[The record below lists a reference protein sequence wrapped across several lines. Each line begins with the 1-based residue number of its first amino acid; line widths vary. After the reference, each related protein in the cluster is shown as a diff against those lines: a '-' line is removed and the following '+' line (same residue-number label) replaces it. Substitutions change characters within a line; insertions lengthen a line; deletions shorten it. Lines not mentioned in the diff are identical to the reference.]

1 MINIVLYQPEI
12 PPNTGNI
19 IRIAHATN
27 AVLHII
33 KPLAFDLFHPS
44 IKRSAAGRELD
55 EIEYYVYE
63 NYDEFHQKHNDK
75 KIYYITRYGL
85 KNYAKVDFKSQKDIW
100 VMFGRE
106 STGIPKKIM
115 QQSIDTCLRIPMDKR
130 CRSLN
135 LANSVM
141 LITYEILRQKNFKS
155 LSEFEY
161 QKGKNFLLEESKDA

>member
-27 AVLHII
+27 AILHII
-33 KPLAFDLFHPS
+33 KPLSFDLFHPS
-44 IKRSAAGRELD
+44 IKRAAAGRDLE
-55 EIEYYVYE
+55 EIKYYLYDNYE
-63 NYDEFHQKHNDK
+63 DFDKEHKDK

-85 KNYAKVDFKSQKDIW
+85 KNYAKVNFKNEKNIW
-100 VMFGRE
+100 LMFGRE
-106 STGIPKKIM
+106 STGIPKAIM
-115 QQSIDTCLRIPMDKR
+115 QKSVDTCLRIPMDKK

-141 LITYEILRQKNFKS
+141 LLTYEILRQKNFEN
-155 LSEFEY
+155 LEEFEF
-161 QKGKNFLLEESKDA
+161 QKGKNFLLESDND